1 MYEAKLEKKPVDV
14 VFIIDN
20 SCSMSNEITN
30 VENNIST
37 NFAQIIG
44 ASGVDYRVIMIAEQ
58 GPNSQQSICIGAPLG
73 GSTCP
78 IAANQPPVNN
88 PPLFFHYDNNDVESH
103 DSLCK
108 MIDWYDKPDRYNLAP
123 GGWKDWL
130 RQDALKAFVEVT
142 DDGISCTRGSW
153 SYNDSDNVNTGQTAA
168 QQFDADLLARDPA
181 QFGTA
186 AERNYIWYSIVG
198 LGAKPNPAEPYLP
211 TDAVTTSKCSTAP
224 GPGTGYQWLS
234 NMTGGLKFPVCEGN
248 GFDVVFQEIA
258 KGVIKGATLACE
270 FAMPEP
276 PTGQELDPDTLT
288 IEFTPQGGSKQTF
301 TKVGSAAECKAGAF
315 YVDVDKVKLCPE
327 TCTTVQNND
336 NATLQVLALCKSQGP
351 A

>member
-1 MYEAKLEKKPVDV
+1 MNVDRERLHRALNPKTV
-14 VFIIDN
+14 VVVGDK
-20 SCSMSNEITN
+20 
-30 VENNIST
+30 
-37 NFAQIIG
+37 
-44 ASGVDYRVIMIAEQ
+44 
-58 GPNSQQSICIGAPLG
+58 GPN
-73 GSTCP
+73 
-78 IAANQPPVNN
+78 
-88 PPLFFHYDNNDVESH
+88 
-103 DSLCK
+103 
-108 MIDWYDKPDRYNLAP
+108 
-123 GGWKDWL
+123 
-130 RQDALKAFVEVT
+130 
-142 DDGISCTRGSW
+142 
-153 SYNDSDNVNTGQTAA
+153 
-168 QQFDADLLARDPA
+168 
-181 QFGTA
+181 
-186 AERNYIWYSIVG
+186 
-198 LGAKPNPAEPYLP
+198 
-211 TDAVTTSKCSTAP
+211 
-224 GPGTGYQWLS
+224 YQWLS